1 MPSPQDEGALLSKAM
16 SGDRTALAAL
26 LESVGPRVRA
36 RIEQKITGHLRSCLD
51 ADDVM
56 QVTYLEAV
64 LRLNRFK
71 TGGVDG
77 FLAWLSRLAETNFI
91 DAIRALEAAK
101 RPGPSRRV
109 TAVNQQESM
118 AAFVEALGATST
130 TPSRFAARGEGVRYL
145 EAALQNLP
153 PDYEK
158 VVRMYDLDG
167 KGIAEVAAALGRSEG
182 AAWMLRAR
190 AHDRLRE
197 AMGPANR
204 FFSTP
209 A

>member
-1 MPSPQDEGALLSKAM
+1 MPPPDDAALLTRAM
-16 SGDRTALAAL
+16 GGDRTALAQL
-26 LESVGPRVRA
+26 LESLGPRVRS
-36 RIEQKITGHLRSCLD
+36 RIEGKITGPLRSLLD

-64 LRLNRFK
+64 LRLDRFK
-71 TGGVDG
+71 SGGVDG
-77 FLAWLSRLAETNFI
+77 FLAWLTRLAETNFI
-91 DAIRALEAAK
+91 DAVRALEAAK
-101 RPGPSRRV
+101 RPGPSRRIV
-109 TAVNQQESM
+109 ASNAQESM

-130 TPSRFAARGEGVRYL
+130 TPSRVAARGEGVRYL
-145 EAALQNLP
+145 QAALASLP

-158 VVRMYDLDG
+158 VVRMYDLEG
-167 KGIAEVAAALGRSEG
+167 KPITEVAAALGRSEG

-197 AMGPANR
+197 GMGPPNR